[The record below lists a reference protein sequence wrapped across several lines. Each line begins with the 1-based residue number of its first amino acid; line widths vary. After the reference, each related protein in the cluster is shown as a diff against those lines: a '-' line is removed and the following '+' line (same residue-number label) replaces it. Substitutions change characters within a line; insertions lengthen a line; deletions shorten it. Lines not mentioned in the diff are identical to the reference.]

1 MLVVFCRKP
10 KVSGASVRR
19 LRWIDGAEAGVTER
33 VEARIWRWCTDHQPE
48 APTPT

>member
-19 LRWIDGAEAGVTER
+19 LRWIDRAEACVNMQA
-33 VEARIWRWCTDHQPE
+33 EA
-48 APTPT
+48 